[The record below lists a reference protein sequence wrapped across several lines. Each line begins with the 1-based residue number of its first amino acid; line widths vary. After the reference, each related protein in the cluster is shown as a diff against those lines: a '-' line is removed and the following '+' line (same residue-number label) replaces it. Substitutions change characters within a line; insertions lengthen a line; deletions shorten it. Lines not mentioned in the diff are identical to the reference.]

1 MTEKEILAELKTA
14 YLNLEDIQENQEEQI
29 TMNEEK
35 YIKLSMQ
42 NLEILYSNLY
52 KRIEKEDK
60 ELLYF
65 KEDLLIGDQIYLDY
79 ITENENYDDQ
89 YITYKDLDNE
99 EKWWEDYDFLLN

>member
-1 MTEKEILAELKTA
+1 MTELEILAELKSA
-14 YLNLEDIQENQEEQI
+14 YLNLEDIDENQEEQI

-89 YITYKDLDNE
+89 YITYKDIDNE
-99 EKWWEDYDFLLN
+99 EKWWENYDYLLK

>member
-1 MTEKEILAELKTA
+1 MTELEILAELKSA
-14 YLNLEDIQENQEEQI
+14 YLNLEDIDENQEEQI

-35 YIKLSMQ
+35 YIRLSMQ

-60 ELLYF
+60 KLLYF

-89 YITYKDLDNE
+89 YITYKDIDNE
-99 EKWWEDYDFLLN
+99 EKWWENYDYLLK

>member
-42 NLEILYSNLY
+42 NLEILYSNIY
-52 KRIEKEDK
+52 KRIEKENK
-60 ELLYF
+60 KILFF
-65 KEDLLIGDQIYLDY
+65 KKDLLIGDQIYLDY
-79 ITENENYDDQ
+79 VTSSADYDDQ

-99 EKWWEDYDFLLN
+99 EKWWEDYNFLTK